1 MLNTTKSVAANN
13 ANISA
18 SIQLEDKIQMSQV
31 SMLKGYWFY
40 FKYNNNDISV
50 HGSSW
55 SGKEVVYFNNHPV
68 SMKRNITNFKSTH
81 EFEAEG
87 VSYTVNVNLISVLKG
102 AVETEVFA
110 NGESL
115 AKQTLAIAKK
125 GAKNEPWY
133 KVLAFIVAF
142 FVVGAAFGYFGI
154 SFIIS
159 LLGS

>member
-13 ANISA
+13 ADHSTNIHL
-18 SIQLEDKIQMSQV
+18 QDKPDMSQV

-40 FKYNNNDISV
+40 FKHNNNDISV

-68 SMKRNITNFKSTH
+68 SMKRNVTSFKTTH

-87 VSYTVNVNLISVLKG
+87 VNYTVNIHLVSVLKG

-110 NGESL
+110 NGESIG
-115 AKQTLAIAKK
+115 KETLAITKK
-125 GAKNEPWY
+125 GAKKEPWY
-133 KVLAFIVAF
+133 KVLAFIAAF
-142 FVVGAAFGYFGI
+142 FVAGAAFGYFVV
-154 SFIIS
+154 SFIVS